1 MNAGFFDFLSKDNSL
16 NSKERLTNS
25 YTKNKSFRQA
35 FCLLETCNTCIK
47 KYFCGYLAA
56 YACM

>member
-35 FCLLETCNTCIK
+35 FCLERNLQ
-47 KYFCGYLAA
+47 YLH
-56 YACM
+56 